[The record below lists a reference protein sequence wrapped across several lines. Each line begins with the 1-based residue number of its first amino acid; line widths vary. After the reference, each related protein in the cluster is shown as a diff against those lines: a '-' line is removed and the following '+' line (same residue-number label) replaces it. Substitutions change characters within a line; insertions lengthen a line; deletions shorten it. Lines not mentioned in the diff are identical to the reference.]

1 VAIGKGSLENL
12 VTTLPL
18 FASAYHQR
26 RVLVTGHTGFKGA
39 WLCEW
44 LLALGA
50 DVTGYALESPTSPA
64 LFDQLGLASRIR
76 HVAGDVRDPIP
87 LRATIADCQPD
98 FVFHLAA
105 QPLVRAS
112 YADPVGTF
120 EVNVLGTVQ
129 VLDAL
134 RDYSKPCGVV
144 CVTTDKCYENREW
157 FHGYREEDPLGG
169 HDPYSASK
177 AAAEI
182 AIASYRRS
190 FFADH
195 RVKVASARAGNVIG
209 GGDWALDR
217 IIPDCVRALSAG
229 QPVPVR
235 NRFAIRPWQ
244 HVLEPLSGYLW
255 LGALLAREESAA
267 LPPGAPAE
275 QDAIAGAF
283 NFGPSHEA
291 NRTVEELVSE
301 VLKHW
306 PGTWEDHSPAKAP
319 HEAGRLQ
326 LAIDKARA
334 LLCWQPVWRFSEAV
348 AATASWYRSA
358 ARDPSPENICAITQR
373 QIYAYTEA
381 ARASSI
387 PWSLSIAR

>member
-1 VAIGKGSLENL
+1 VAVEKGALEKL
-12 VTTLPL
+12 VSTLQP
-18 FASAYHQR
+18 FAGAFMGR
-26 RVLVTGHTGFKGA
+26 RILVTGHTGFKGA

-50 DVTGYALESPTSPA
+50 DVTGYALASPTSPA

-76 HVAGDVRDPIP
+76 HFEGDVRNPVS

-98 FVFHLAA
+98 FIFHLAA

-112 YADPVGTF
+112 YEDPVATF

-134 RDYSKPCGVV
+134 RNYSKPCGVV

-157 FHGYREEDPLGG
+157 FHGYREEDQLGG

-190 FFADH
+190 FFGNH
-195 RVKVASARAGNVIG
+195 PVKVASARAGNVIG
-209 GGDWALDR
+209 GGDWATDR
-217 IIPDCVRALSAG
+217 IIPDCIRALSAG
-229 QPVPVR
+229 RPVAIR
-235 NRFAIRPWQ
+235 NRFATRPWQ

-255 LGALLAREESAA
+255 LGALLTREESAPQI
-267 LPPGAPAE
+267 PPVPGHPA
-275 QDAIAGAF
+275 AFASAF
-283 NFGPSHEA
+283 NFGPSHDA
-291 NRTVEELVSE
+291 NRTVEELVAE
-301 VLKHW
+301 LLKHW
-306 PGTWEDHSPAKAP
+306 PGRWEDHSPAKAP

-326 LAIDKARA
+326 LAIEKAQA
-334 LLCWQPVWRFSEAV
+334 LLCWSPVWRFPEAV
-348 AATASWYRSA
+348 AATARWYRA
-358 ARDPSPENICAITQR
+358 AAEDPSLENVCEITSG
-373 QIYAYTEA
+373 QIHDYAES

-387 PWSLSIAR
+387 PWSLSIDR